1 MTAVNECF
9 GKIKSYCFK
18 YIKSQET
25 NTEKFKN
32 KDKMIKSFLIPLCF
46 WISKRKGNK
55 KSLILGIAGGQ
66 GAGKTTIASI
76 ISIILKKY
84 FKLIY
89 GSSFSKRPY
98 KKKQRACWKSSWR
111 NGQLFLVTNPG

>member
-9 GKIKSYCFK
+9 GKIKSDCFK

-76 ISIILKKY
+76 ILNI
-84 FKLIY
+84 
-89 GSSFSKRPY
+89 
-98 KKKQRACWKSSWR
+98 
-111 NGQLFLVTNPG
+111 